1 MIDKPRIAPVAALL
15 GDPARANIVMSLMDG
30 RALTASELAAAAGVT
45 LQTASS
51 HLAKLLDG
59 GLLKVEKQGRH
70 KYFRLS
76 GTDAAQLVEA
86 LMGFAQRSGADRI
99 RTGPRDAA
107 LRAARVCYDH
117 LAGPRAVEL
126 FESLERKRFIEGG
139 GGNLRLTQRGRS
151 HIAGFG
157 IDLAAL
163 ERGRRP
169 LCRSCLDWSERRT
182 HLGGALG
189 AALLTQMLTR
199 KWMRRGEG
207 RLVTFLPRGEAAFRA
222 TFLYD

>member
-1 MIDKPRIAPVAALL
+1 MVHKPKIAPIAALL

-30 RALTASELAAAAGVT
+30 RALTASELAGAAGVT

-59 GLLKVEKQGRH
+59 GLLAVERQGRH

-76 GTDAAQLVEA
+76 GADAAQLVEA
-86 LMGFAQRSGADRI
+86 LMGFAQRTGAAGI

-126 FESLERKRFIEGG
+126 FESLERKRFIERSGRD
-139 GGNLRLTQRGRS
+139 LRLTQQGRS
-151 HIAGFG
+151 LIGTFG
-157 IDLAAL
+157 VDLAGL
-163 ERGRRP
+163 EQTRRP
-169 LCRSCLDWSERRT
+169 LCRACLDWSERRT

-189 AALLTQMLTR
+189 AALLAQMLAR
-199 KWMRRGEG
+199 KWLRRGEG
-207 RLVTFLPRGEAAFRA
+207 RHVTFLPRGEAAFRA
-222 TFLYD
+222 TFLSD